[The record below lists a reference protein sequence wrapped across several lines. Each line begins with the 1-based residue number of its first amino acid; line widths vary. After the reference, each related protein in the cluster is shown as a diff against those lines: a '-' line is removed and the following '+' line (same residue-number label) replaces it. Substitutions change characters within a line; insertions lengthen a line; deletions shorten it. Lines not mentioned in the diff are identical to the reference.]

1 LTNVREPGAVNRR
14 HEDEGVKKTAYCV
27 ENGARK
33 RAASSRPA
41 INEPLTS
48 L

>member
-1 LTNVREPGAVNRR
+1 LTNVREHAALNRR

-33 RAASSRPA
+33 KDASSRPA
-41 INEPLTS
+41 IDEPLTS